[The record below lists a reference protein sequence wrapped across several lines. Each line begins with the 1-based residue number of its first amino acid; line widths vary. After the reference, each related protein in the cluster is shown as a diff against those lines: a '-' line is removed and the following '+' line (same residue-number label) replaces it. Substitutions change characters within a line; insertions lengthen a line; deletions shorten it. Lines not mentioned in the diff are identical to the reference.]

1 MPGLTHLQNAQ
12 PVTFGHHLLA
22 YVEMLGRD
30 RGRMMDTRKRL
41 NESPLGSGALAGTS
55 FPIDRDKT
63 AKDLDFDRP
72 SANSLDA
79 VSDRDFALEFLA
91 ACAICGTHLSRFAEE
106 IVLWLSEPYRFIRL
120 SDAFTTGSSMM
131 PQKRNPDA
139 AELVRAKTGRFLG
152 SLISLLAV
160 MKGLPLAYS
169 KDMQEDKA
177 PVFEA
182 ADTLE
187 LCLAVTTGMVRD
199 LAADK
204 EAMKRAAAR
213 GYSTATD
220 LADWLTRKLD
230 LPFRE
235 AHRITGAL
243 VKRAE
248 ELDVSLAE
256 LPLKEMQ
263 KMNPRISEG
272 VREVLTVEKSAAS
285 RASFGGT
292 APANVARAAAAARV
306 RFLGGKKR

>member
-1 MPGLTHLQNAQ
+1 
-12 PVTFGHHLLA
+12 
-22 YVEMLGRD
+22 
-30 RGRMMDTRKRL
+30 
-41 NESPLGSGALAGTS
+41 
-55 FPIDRDKT
+55 
-63 AKDLDFDRP
+63 
-72 SANSLDA
+72 
-79 VSDRDFALEFLA
+79 
-91 ACAICGTHLSRFAEE
+91 
-106 IVLWLSEPYRFIRL
+106 
-120 SDAFTTGSSMM
+120 MM

-152 SLISLLAV
+152 SLTSLLAV

-199 LAADK
+199 LTADK